1 MLAFKGTLTMSE
13 NHYRRL
19 LDAISKRKSIAPTTD
34 KASYDYF
41 LASARQRLAARQS
54 KVIVG
59 SHIQWFLF
67 GFLVALIG
75 DGVSHKFLDF
85 CMWLIN

>member
-1 MLAFKGTLTMSE
+1 MSE
-13 NHYRRL
+13 NHYMRL
-19 LDAISKRKSIAPTTD
+19 SDAISTRQSIAPTTN

-75 DGVSHKFLDF
+75 DASIHHLLNF